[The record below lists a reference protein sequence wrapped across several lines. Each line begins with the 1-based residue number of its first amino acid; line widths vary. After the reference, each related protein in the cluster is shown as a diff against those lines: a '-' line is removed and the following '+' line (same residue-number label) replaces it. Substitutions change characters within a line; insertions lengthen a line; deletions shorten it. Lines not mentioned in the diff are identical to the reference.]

1 MNEGPSHGSSAGSEN
16 ARSIL
21 LNMLRALPLEE
32 HFSRA
37 TLKAAEPLVLLK
49 QAWRE
54 PLGWFQPPGSSAD
67 ALQCEFVEADG
78 VWRLVEVYL
87 YRLFGEVRLESR
99 CGCRQPLCPHAAAM
113 LLRLRQLFDW
123 PRALTPLERWRLR
136 LDDALEPIRAT
147 RPKAPAPSRSL
158 VCVLHVNADAKPAHL
173 FARLMLARLERGE
186 IGAMTALEDAQSEE
200 PVDPRAAM
208 WQARLAGGRP
218 SDPRSEFGHRLQGA
232 AGASLLDEMLKSEI
246 CLHAETR
253 QRLYAAGARPAPWS
267 WTRDTLA
274 QAHLTLDWGE
284 DEVKVIDVH
293 GLRYLNETTGEV
305 GALKLSRQAYAMV
318 LRMPPI
324 PPGEKDPTLQW
335 PPHPAFDGVPAPPAD
350 PPLREIH
357 ARMTPVLVV
366 SGSKDAETGQYVFY
380 VLPLADYAGSRLPL
394 AGDSWQERIVR
405 PLRGEYVCIQREV
418 EREVA
423 AARRLA
429 AAELV
434 SLRRLLPEGT
444 RGLSPLPDPASL
456 AHRQYH
462 RGGAEVFTAFV
473 ASLGAT
479 EFQVEYD
486 SELPFSVLPS
496 DTELTATFAP
506 PESAGWTQFELAAS
520 FDGGEINILPTVLDG
535 LARKAFSLIRAPN
548 EPSNAHWLA
557 PITPDRFLPLSLE
570 QLREWLGPLLDCQGR
585 ARDHEAITLTQA
597 QALALGEALEER
609 EISMR
614 GALAARVSETLAALR
629 AAQNSVAL
637 LDPPSAFRGTLRAYQ
652 REGLRWLQV
661 LRQSE
666 LGGILADDMGLG
678 KTVQVIAH
686 LACEMQGGRLKEPA
700 LIVVPTSLVFNWLDE
715 LSRFA
720 PDLRCVNFTGP
731 ERVRLRSELRD
742 AHVIIVSYALLG
754 IELEALEDI
763 AYAMLVLDEAQWIKN
778 PSTQTARAV
787 RVLSAR
793 HRLVV
798 SGTPLE
804 NHLGELWAHMDAVM
818 PGYLGD
824 IRTFNR
830 SFRLPI
836 ERGGDDVR
844 MKLLRQ
850 RVAPFLLRRTKRDV
864 APELPAKTET
874 VLRVAMGEGQRRL
887 YESLRLALSQRVREA
902 IATYNDERSR
912 IVVLSALLRLR
923 QVCCDPRLL
932 DAQRAGDQSAKLD
945 ALLELID
952 SLQSDDLQIL
962 IFSQF
967 TTMLDLISQALDA
980 RALAHA
986 VLTGRTSDRR
996 APVARFQNGEVKIL
1010 LASLKA
1016 GGVGLNLTAADAVI
1030 HYDPWWNPAVEQ
1042 QAEDRAHRIG
1052 RDRPVFIYKL
1062 ICDDTIEDK
1071 IESMKSRKS
1080 DLASALLQS
1089 GNSPASLSAADVRL
1103 LFDLAASG
1111 AT

>member
-1 MNEGPSHGSSAGSEN
+1 VNERPSLGRSGGSEN
-16 ARSIL
+16 ARSVL
-21 LNMLRALPLEE
+21 LDLLRALPLEE

-37 TLKAAEPLVLLK
+37 TLKAAEALVPLK

-54 PLGWFQPPGSSAD
+54 PLGWFQPPGSNAD

-99 CGCRQPLCPHAAAM
+99 CGCGQPLCPHAAAM
-113 LLRLRQLFDW
+113 VLRLRQLFDW

-136 LDDALEPIRAT
+136 LDAVLEPNRRT
-147 RPKAPAPSRSL
+147 RREPSPPSRSL
-158 VCVLHVNADAKPAHL
+158 VCLLHVNAAAKPAQL
-173 FARLMLARLERGE
+173 YGRLMLARLERDGV
-186 IGAMTALEDAQSEE
+186 GTMTALEDALSEE
-200 PVDPRAAM
+200 PIDPRAAM
-208 WQARLAGGRP
+208 WQARLARGP
-218 SDPRSEFGHRLQGA
+218 SSDSHRELGHRLQGA
-232 AGASLLDEMLKSEI
+232 AHASLLDELLKSEV

-253 QRLYAAGARPAPWS
+253 QRLVAGNARAAPWC
-267 WTRDTLA
+267 WVRDTWA

-284 DEVKVIDVH
+284 DEVEVIDVH

-324 PPGEKDPTLQW
+324 PPGEMDPSW
-335 PPHPAFDGVPAPPAD
+335 PPHPALDDVPAPPAG
-350 PPLREIH
+350 PPLREIR
-357 ARMTPVLVV
+357 ARLTPVLVA
-366 SGSKDAETGQYVFY
+366 SASRDAETGQHVFY
-380 VLPLADYAGSRLPL
+380 VRALADYAGSRLPL
-394 AGDSWQERIVR
+394 AGDSWQARIVQ
-405 PLRGEYVCIQREV
+405 PLRGEYVCIQREI

-434 SLRRLLPEGT
+434 SLRRLRPEGV
-444 RGLSPLPDPASL
+444 RGLSPPPDPASL
-456 AHRQYH
+456 AHREHY
-462 RGGAEVFTAFV
+462 RGGADVFAAFV
-473 ASLGAT
+473 TSLGRT
-479 EFQVEYD
+479 ECQIEYD
-486 SELPFSVLPS
+486 PELPFSVLPS
-496 DTELTATFAP
+496 DTELTATFGP
-506 PESAGWTQFELAAS
+506 RESAGWTQFELAAS

-535 LARKAFSLIRAPN
+535 LARKAFSLTRAPN
-548 EPSNAHWLA
+548 EPASAHWLA
-557 PITPDRFLPLSLE
+557 PITPDRFLPLPLE
-570 QLREWLGPLLDCQGR
+570 QLREWLGPLLDCQAG
-585 ARDHEAITLTQA
+585 ARDHESIPLTQS
-597 QALALGEALEER
+597 QALALGEALEQR
-609 EISMR
+609 GITMR

-686 LACEMQGGRLKEPA
+686 LVCEMQAGRLEEPA

-715 LSRFA
+715 LARFA

-731 ERVRLRSELRD
+731 ERVRLRGELRD

-754 IELEALEDI
+754 IELEALEDR

-824 IRTFNR
+824 VRTFNR
-830 SFRLPI
+830 SFRFPI
-836 ERGGDDVR
+836 ERDGDDAR

-850 RVAPFLLRRTKRDV
+850 RVAPFLLRRTKREV
-864 APELPAKTET
+864 APELPPKTET

-902 IATYNDERSR
+902 IATYHDERSR

-932 DAQRAGDQSAKLD
+932 GEQYGGDQSAKLE

-952 SLQSDDLQIL
+952 SLQSEDRQIL

-967 TTMLDLISQALDA
+967 TAMLDLISQALDT
-980 RALAHA
+980 RAIAHA

-996 APVARFQNGEVKIL
+996 APVARFQEGEVKLL

-1016 GGVGLNLTAADAVI
+1016 GGVGLNLTAADAVV
-1030 HYDPWWNPAVEQ
+1030 HYDPWWNPAVER

-1089 GNSPASLSAADVRL
+1089 DHSSASLSAAAVRL
-1103 LFDLAASG
+1103 LFDLAAGG
-1111 AT
+1111 AA